1 MAFGRRS
8 PTLVKDPLP
17 RTVESAEERG
27 VVLPET
33 YHVAALRERRLLI
46 ALRAVSIGLMG
57 AIFLNLAL
65 VMTLYAL
72 LPLKEVRP
80 FLVRVM
86 DESTVVADVRP
97 IEDTID
103 ARELLT
109 EKLVREFVTVRHELL
124 RSDDVMRARWGA
136 DGQLAMM
143 TTEAEYRRFT
153 TAIADVLEDVRR
165 LDAETLVTILS
176 VVPITVNQS
185 YVVDFRLTT
194 YDRENRISSDLIY
207 TATLEI
213 EYRDL
218 TDMTRE
224 QLLINPTGFTVTSYT
239 LAEKVQ

>member
-8 PTLVKDPLP
+8 PKLAKDPLP
-17 RTVESAEERG
+17 RTVEDAEEKG
-27 VVLPET
+27 LVLPEK

-46 ALRAVSIGLMG
+46 ALRSVSIGLMG

-86 DESTVVADVRP
+86 DESSVVADVRP

-109 EKLVREFVTVRHELL
+109 EKLVREFVLVRHELL
-124 RSDDVMRARWGA
+124 RSDDVMRARWGGT
-136 DGQLAMM
+136 GQLAMM
-143 TTEAEYRRFT
+143 TTPAEYRRFT
-153 TAIADVLEDVRR
+153 TAIADILEQVRQ
-165 LDAETLVTILS
+165 LDAETLVTIVS
-176 VVPITVNQS
+176 VVPITVNKS

-207 TATLEI
+207 TATMEI
-213 EYRDL
+213 EYRTL

-239 LAEKVQ
+239 LAEKDQ